1 MQMSRSLSVIGAL
14 LVGSAAWLL
23 LGTAARSA
31 EPEKAAGG
39 TAEREFLYSPEGNR
53 LRVID
58 LSQAHQRPVAAPVLI
73 ESAAQDPGS
82 GRDING
88 MVCAF
93 PDGSGRFVAGEDTG
107 QPDRPAG
114 WGVFSPRGR
123 QIGKL
128 VAQAGSSVPEP
139 YGCAFDATGRL
150 WTTEVGDPGFGS
162 ANGQLILWFPPYT
175 GSGPARYCKLAG
187 DIGTAGGLAFDDQGR
202 AYVASSSGRE
212 ILRFS
217 PPFPTGPDAAGGCG
231 AQDAYGDPMAETVQR
246 ERFVGAHWWK
256 GLITYSGLAFAPN
269 GNLYAASVF
278 TGRIGEFSPEGE
290 LVRMVVEPESWI
302 PPHATGTPQGLA
314 VDSNGN
320 LYYADLDIVWEE
332 WMPGPGSNGRVW
344 RVRMGPSG
352 EPSEPEV
359 LLEGL
364 AFPDGLGIVSGRAEG
379 P

>member
-1 MQMSRSLSVIGAL
+1 MQMSRSVFLSRAV
-14 LVGSAAWLL
+14 L
-23 LGTAARSA
+23 LGLAVSALSGQSAHPEEATAKTV
-31 EPEKAAGG
+31 EH
-39 TAEREFLYSPEGNR
+39 EFLYSPEGNR

-58 LSQAHQRPVAAPVLI
+58 LDRVGERPVAAPVLI
-73 ESAAQDPGS
+73 ERAALDPRG

-88 MVCAF
+88 MVCPL

-107 QPDRPAG
+107 QPDNPAG
-114 WGVFSPRGR
+114 WGVFSSEG
-123 QIGKL
+123 QQVGKL
-128 VAQAGSSVPEP
+128 VARAGSRVPEP
-139 YGCAFDATGRL
+139 YGCAFDAAGRL
-150 WTTEVGDPGFGS
+150 FTTEVGDPGFGS
-162 ANGQLILWFPPYT
+162 PNGQLILWFPPYA
-175 GSGPARYCKLAG
+175 GFGPARYCKLAG
-187 DIGTAGGLAFDDQGR
+187 DIGTAGGIAIDGQGR
-202 AYVASSSGRE
+202 VYVASSSGRE

-217 PPFPTGPDAAGGCG
+217 PPLPSDSDAAGGCG
-231 AQDAYGDPMAETVQR
+231 RTDAYGDPMADGVQR
-246 ERFVGAHWWK
+246 ERFAGAHWWR

-290 LVRMVVEPESWI
+290 LVRMVVEPDSRL

-314 VDSNGN
+314 VDSHGD

-352 EPSEPEV
+352 EPQAPEV

-364 AFPDGLGIVSGRAEG
+364 SFPDGLGIISR
-379 P
+379 PPSRN